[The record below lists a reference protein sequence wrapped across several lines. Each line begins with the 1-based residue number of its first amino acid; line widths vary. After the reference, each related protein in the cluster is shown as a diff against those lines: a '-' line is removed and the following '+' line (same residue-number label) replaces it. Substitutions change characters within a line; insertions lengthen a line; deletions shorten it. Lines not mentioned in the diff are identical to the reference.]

1 MTLQLIRKHIVF
13 LLGLLEK
20 QPCVY
25 LSSSRTGKQRFG
37 GKNVKDGHQLHLAG
51 TKDLFDVSLKDCQT
65 SGTRSA
71 SIGRQNAMESEVD
84 NYTDKSF
91 RTIALPVCLQTCIP
105 TSHAVS
111 CTIWFLLE
119 SKKRYFMSFRALRH
133 DSDSFT
139 TNCGIFWRAEMLKA
153 LKPVLKQR

>member
-1 MTLQLIRKHIVF
+1 MTFQLIRNHIVF

-37 GKNVKDGHQLHLAG
+37 GKNVKDGHQFHLAG

-84 NYTDKSF
+84 NYTDQSF
-91 RTIALPVCLQTCIP
+91 RTIP